1 MNMLPKYASVS
12 FGKDSTCMLLL
23 LIEKKCPPDEVV
35 FFNNG
40 VEYQAIYHVRDM
52 LVPYIESQGICYTEL
67 HPEKPFLW
75 NMLERPVCKRGTNTI
90 HKYGYSWCGGTCRWE
105 TSMKLTALKKHT
117 SKGRDYVGL
126 AANETQRFAKENRPN
141 RLLPLVEWGMTEKD
155 TLAYCYSMGI
165 HWEEDGIR
173 LYDLL
178 DRVSCWCCGNK
189 NLKELRNMFLYMPD
203 YWEKLKQ
210 LQQKT
215 PFPFRRNEKLTIFDL
230 EERFRKE
237 QKGKAIFP
245 QPFISSGK
253 GNSVSLLSCKVGAL
267 RVCEKISAPSL
278 RFGQYFSDK
287 TLHDRDTELRK
298 AR

>member
-1 MNMLPKYASVS
+1 MI
-12 FGKDSTCMLLL
+12 LL

-40 VEYQAIYHVRDM
+40 VEYQAIYHVRDL
-52 LVPYIESQGICYTEL
+52 LVPYFESLGIRYTEL

-75 NMLERPVCKRGTNTI
+75 NMLERPVCKRGTKTI
-90 HKYGYSWCGGTCRWE
+90 HKYGYSWCGGTCRWG
-105 TSMKLTALKKHT
+105 TSMKLNALKKHT
-117 SKGRDYVGL
+117 NNGWDYVGL
-126 AANETQRFAKENRPN
+126 AANETHRFTKENRPN
-141 RLLPLVEWGMTEKD
+141 RLLPLVDWGMTEKD
-155 TLAYCYSMGI
+155 TLDYCYSMGI

-210 LQQKT
+210 LQEKT
-215 PFPFRRNEKLTIFDL
+215 PFPFRRNEKHTIFDL

-237 QKGKAIFP
+237 QAGKVFP
-245 QPFISSGK
+245 PHPLISSGK
-253 GNSVSLLSCKVGAL
+253 GNSVPSLSCKVGAL
-267 RVCEKISAPSL
+267 RVLEKISTSTL
-278 RFGQYFSDK
+278 RF
-287 TLHDRDTELRK
+287 E
-298 AR
+298 